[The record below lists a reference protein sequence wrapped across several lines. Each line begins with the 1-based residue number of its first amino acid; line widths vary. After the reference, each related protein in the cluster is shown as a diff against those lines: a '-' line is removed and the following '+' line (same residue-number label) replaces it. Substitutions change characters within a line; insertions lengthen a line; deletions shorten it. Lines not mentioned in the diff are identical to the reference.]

1 MKTLLVL
8 AAHPDLAEA
17 IRSAV
22 SPERYRV
29 IHRVNIDDADPFATR
44 GLVDLCIVDVELTGV
59 QAIWLLEKV
68 RRRLPQAALV
78 VCSSVRSP
86 EWEEEAFL
94 QGAIQVL
101 AKPVRPRLLNSVL
114 ERLHATTSS
123 PETPGTRPV
132 AAQRPEEA
140 VRQPRV
146 EHTAAEALAVLRNFS
161 GILTH
166 SLNAEALLKE
176 FLLQLRAILG
186 VNRAAIFL
194 RQPVTGFATAASDAR
209 SMRSA
214 CAIGLSP
221 GLLEHFELSFDSG
234 IGGGLFRRG
243 RILRSESLEAQEDAG
258 IRKEFELLGAQVAIP
273 ILDRETL
280 VGVAVFDGR
289 VTGEPLANGELELVF
304 HLLEELGLAVK
315 NIWLH
320 GQLAANHEMMAD
332 VLRELS
338 SACVVISRDL
348 AVLHANKAARQ
359 MFTRGRR
366 PGGELDFSD
375 LPQAL
380 GAKVYQVLQTGSGI
394 ATFKYQ
400 SAETPTASY
409 NATVLPLQRPGSPAP
424 TSALLVV
431 EDHTQSE
438 QLRKLE
444 IEAANLR
451 LVKSMA
457 DRIAHEVGNAMVP
470 ISTHQQLI
478 AERFRDAE
486 FRNSLDVALSE
497 SVKRVNRLISQM
509 RYLARD
515 AVLSRETLPLTQLL
529 EEAFKE
535 AHRHQ
540 PARSAKLQF
549 ENGGQPIVLAG
560 DRAALRHALSEVLL
574 NAIQANPADARIKIK
589 ATTESDGQGHEW
601 VHIDVADNGTG
612 FSPEAAQK
620 VPTPFYTTRTV
631 GLGLG
636 LCVVRK
642 VVETHQGRLSIFN
655 PAPGQT
661 SSIRISLPLGAE
673 NVVPAAN

>member
-17 IRSAV
+17 IRAAV
-22 SPERYRV
+22 SPEHYRV
-29 IHRVNIDDADPFATR
+29 VHRLNIDDAEPFATR
-44 GLVDLCIVDVELTGV
+44 GLVDLCVVDAELTGV

-68 RRRLPQAALV
+68 RRRLPQAALI
-78 VCSSVRSP
+78 VCSTVRAP
-86 EWEEEAFL
+86 EWEEEAYL
-94 QGAIQVL
+94 QGVSHVL

-114 ERLHATTSS
+114 ERLRVS
-123 PETPGTRPV
+123 PSASAPESRPV
-132 AAQRPEEA
+132 AAPRPDEGT
-140 VRQPRV
+140 RPPRV
-146 EHTAAEALAVLRNFS
+146 DHTAAEALGVLRNFS

-194 RQPVTGFATAASDAR
+194 RQPVSGFAAATAGDVR

-221 GLLEHFELSFDSG
+221 GLLEHFELSFDTG

-243 RILRSESLEAQEDAG
+243 RILRSESLEARSDAG
-258 IRKEFELLGAQVAIP
+258 VQKEFELLGAQVAIP

-359 MFTRGRR
+359 MFSRGRR

-375 LPQAL
+375 LPQTL

-394 ATFKYQ
+394 ATFKYE
-400 SAETPTASY
+400 SAEAPTATY
-409 NATVLPLQRPGSPAP
+409 NATVLPLQRPGAAVP

-431 EDHTQSE
+431 EDHTQAE

-444 IEAANLR
+444 ID
-451 LVKSMA
+451 S
-457 DRIAHEVGNAMVP
+457 G
-470 ISTHQQLI
+470 
-478 AERFRDAE
+478 
-486 FRNSLDVALSE
+486 
-497 SVKRVNRLISQM
+497 
-509 RYLARD
+509 
-515 AVLSRETLPLTQLL
+515 SR
-529 EEAFKE
+529 
-535 AHRHQ
+535 
-540 PARSAKLQF
+540 
-549 ENGGQPIVLAG
+549 G
-560 DRAALRHALSEVLL
+560 
-574 NAIQANPADARIKIK
+574 
-589 ATTESDGQGHEW
+589 
-601 VHIDVADNGTG
+601 
-612 FSPEAAQK
+612 
-620 VPTPFYTTRTV
+620 
-631 GLGLG
+631 
-636 LCVVRK
+636 
-642 VVETHQGRLSIFN
+642 
-655 PAPGQT
+655 
-661 SSIRISLPLGAE
+661 
-673 NVVPAAN
+673 

>member
-17 IRSAV
+17 VRAAV
-22 SPERYRV
+22 SPEHYRV
-29 IHRVNIDDADPFATR
+29 IHRINIDDAEPFTTR
-44 GLVDLCIVDVELTGV
+44 GLVDLCIVDAELAGV

-78 VCSSVRSP
+78 VCSSVRTP
-86 EWEEEAFL
+86 EWEEEAYL
-94 QGAIQVL
+94 QGAAHVL
-101 AKPVRPRLLNSVL
+101 AKPVRPRLLNSIL
-114 ERLHATTSS
+114 DRLRVSS
-123 PETPGTRPV
+123 SSSAPEARPAAAPRPDDGTRF
-132 AAQRPEEA
+132 ARSD
-140 VRQPRV
+140 
-146 EHTAAEALAVLRNFS
+146 HTAAEALGVLRNFS

-194 RQPVTGFATAASDAR
+194 RQPVSGFAAAAAGDVR

-221 GLLEHFELSFDSG
+221 GLLEHFELSFDTG

-243 RILRSESLEAQEDAG
+243 RILRSESLEAQNDAG
-258 IRKEFELLGAQVAIP
+258 VRKEFELLGAQVAIP

-304 HLLEELGLAVK
+304 HLLEELGMAVK

-375 LPQAL
+375 LPQVL

-400 SAETPTASY
+400 PADLPSASY
-409 NATVLPLQRPGSPAP
+409 NATVLPLQRAGAPVP

-486 FRNSLDVALSE
+486 FRASLDVALSE

-515 AVLSRETLPLTQLL
+515 AVLGRETLPLTQLL

-540 PARSAKLQF
+540 PSRSAKLQF
-549 ENGGQPIVLAG
+549 ENGGPPIVLAG

-589 ATTESDGQGHEW
+589 ATTESDGQGHDW

-612 FSPEAAQK
+612 FSAEAAQK

-655 PAPGQT
+655 PAPGQV
-661 SSIRISLPLGAE
+661 SSIRISLPLGSE
-673 NVVPAAN
+673 STLPAAN

>member
-17 IRSAV
+17 IRAAV

-29 IHRVNIDDADPFATR
+29 IHRGNIDDAEPFATR
-44 GLVDLCIVDVELTGV
+44 GLVDLCFVDAELTGV

-68 RRRLPQAALV
+68 RRRLPQAGLV
-78 VCSSVRSP
+78 VCSSVRTP
-86 EWEEEAFL
+86 EWEEEAYL
-94 QGAIQVL
+94 QGAVHVL
-101 AKPVRPRLLNSVL
+101 AKPVRPRLLNSIL
-114 ERLHATTSS
+114 ERLRASSS
-123 PETPGTRPV
+123 PTAPEARPV
-132 AAQRPEEA
+132 VAPRPEEGA
-140 VRQPRV
+140 RLPRV
-146 EHTAAEALAVLRNFS
+146 EHTAAEALGVLRNFS

-194 RQPVTGFATAASDAR
+194 RQPVTGFAAATAGDAR

-221 GLLEHFELSFDSG
+221 GLLEHFELSFDTG
-234 IGGGLFRRG
+234 IGGGLFRHG
-243 RILRSESLEAQEDAG
+243 RILRSESIEAQDDAG

-320 GQLAANHEMMAD
+320 SQLAANHELMAD

-348 AVLHANKAARQ
+348 VVLHANKAARQ

-400 SAETPTASY
+400 SPETPTATY
-409 NATVLPLQRPGSPAP
+409 NATVLPLQRPGAPVP

-431 EDHTQSE
+431 EDHTQAE

-444 IEAANLR
+444 IETANLR

-470 ISTHQQLI
+470 VSTHQQLI
-478 AERFRDAE
+478 AERFRDPE
-486 FRNSLDVALSE
+486 FRASLDVALSE

-515 AVLSRETLPLTQLL
+515 AVLSRESLPLTQLI

-589 ATTESDGQGHEW
+589 ATTESDGQGHDW

-612 FSPEAAQK
+612 FSAEAAQK

-642 VVETHQGRLSIFN
+642 VIETHQGRLSIFN
-655 PAPGQT
+655 PSPGQT
-661 SSIRISLPLGAE
+661 SSIRISLPLGIESA
-673 NVVPAAN
+673 VPAAN

>member
-17 IRSAV
+17 IRAAV
-22 SPERYRV
+22 SPERYRI
-29 IHRVNIDDADPFATR
+29 IHRVNIDDAEPFTTR
-44 GLVDLCIVDVELTGV
+44 GLVDLCFVDAELTGV

-78 VCSSVRSP
+78 VCSSVRTP
-86 EWEEEAFL
+86 EWEEEAYL
-94 QGAIQVL
+94 QGAVHVL
-101 AKPVRPRLLNSVL
+101 AKPLRPRLLNSIL
-114 ERLHATTSS
+114 DRLRASGS
-123 PETPGTRPV
+123 PVAPEARPV
-132 AAQRPEEA
+132 AAPRPEEG
-140 VRQPRV
+140 VRLPRV
-146 EHTAAEALAVLRNFS
+146 EHTAAEALAVLGNFS

-194 RQPVTGFATAASDAR
+194 RQPVTGFAAAAGDAR

-221 GLLEHFELSFDSG
+221 GLLEHFELSFDTG
-234 IGGGLFRRG
+234 IGGGLFRHG
-243 RILRSESLEAQEDAG
+243 RILRSESIEAQDDAG

-320 GQLAANHEMMAD
+320 SQLAANHEMMAD

-400 SAETPTASY
+400 SAEAPTATY
-409 NATVLPLQRPGSPAP
+409 NATVLPLQRPGAPVP

-431 EDHTQSE
+431 EDHTQAE

-444 IEAANLR
+444 IETANLR

-486 FRNSLDVALSE
+486 FRASLDVALSE

-515 AVLSRETLPLTQLL
+515 AVLSRESLPLTQLI

-589 ATTESDGQGHEW
+589 ATTESDGQGHDW
-601 VHIDVADNGTG
+601 VHIDVADNGAG
-612 FSPEAAQK
+612 FTPEAAQK

-655 PAPGQT
+655 PSPGQT
-661 SSIRISLPLGAE
+661 SSIRISLPLGVE
-673 NVVPAAN
+673 TVVPAAN